1 MGTSVRMRAAASHL
15 ALLRRALERGSLIQ
29 AEAAAR
35 ECGRIDLDDALRFVL
50 LLLRERDA
58 RYERAALRWLGRVL
72 VDNPGIGFEGARD
85 AVRALEA
92 FGGPDADV
100 ARARL
105 ALVLRGAGEVRAA
118 RVLERSPT

>member
-1 MGTSVRMRAAASHL
+1 
-15 ALLRRALERGSLIQ
+15 
-29 AEAAAR
+29 
-35 ECGRIDLDDALRFVL
+35 
-50 LLLRERDA
+50 
-58 RYERAALRWLGRVL
+58 VL
-72 VDNPGIGFEGARD
+72 VENPGIGFEGARD

-105 ALVLRGAGEVRAA
+105 ALVLRRAGEVRAA